1 MKFSGVI
8 PILATPFTED
18 EGVDLASLAK
28 MIQFIETS
36 GVDGITVSG
45 LLGESNRL
53 TDSEKESLIATAV
66 EATEARLPVIATV
79 SHTGT
84 QGTIAT
90 AKMAE
95 NAGASAIMVAPIKL
109 PAPNEQA
116 LFDYVKRVADNTD
129 LPIVLQDHPQITAV
143 NMSTDLILRMVAEI
157 PSIKCL
163 KAEALPSPQR
173 IALLKSGFGD
183 RDITMLTGLGALYG
197 IYDLES
203 GSSGFNTGFAFP
215 EILRA
220 IVDQFDAGNRDAA
233 WAIYHR
239 YLPLIVFEQQPGTA
253 IRKEILRQRGLI
265 ASNHLRLPAKP
276 ISASAKQQLDALLKR
291 CFGDADL
298 TQLLEVNSAAVDF

>member
-8 PILATPFTED
+8 PILATPFKED
-18 EGVDLASLAK
+18 ESVDLASLTK
-28 MIQFIETS
+28 MIQFIEKS

-53 TDSEKESLIATAV
+53 IDSEKESLITTAV
-66 EATEARLPVIATV
+66 EATDGRLPVIATV

-84 QGTIAT
+84 QGTIET
-90 AKMAE
+90 AKMAKR
-95 NAGASAIMVAPIKL
+95 AGASALMIAPVKL

-116 LFDYVKRVADNTD
+116 LYDYIKAVADGTD

-143 NMSTDLILRMVAEI
+143 NMSTDLIIRMVREI

-173 IALLKSGFGD
+173 IALLKKSFGG

-220 IVDQFDAGNRDAA
+220 IIDQFSAGNKDAA
-233 WAIYHR
+233 WSIYHK

-253 IRKEILRQRGLI
+253 IRKEILRLRGLI
-265 ASNHLRLPAKP
+265 DSNHLRLPAKS
-276 ISASAKQQLDALLKR
+276 ITASAKQQLDSLLKR
-291 CFGDADL
+291 SFGDADL
-298 TQLLEVNSAAVDF
+298 TQILDVSSALS